1 MKIILSLYFV
11 LFLNII
17 NAQKIDDGFLKIPD
31 SLIGKNKL
39 IARIV
44 PDKKYQSWE
53 FIDYDSESLEKKIIF
68 KFGKYLF
75 EDSIIDEGI
84 FYECA
89 PDYNCFNYLRIKEYK
104 KKQLVITKEQGFRN
118 FLGKIDNLEEALLLI
133 KTFDYGFDKKFA
145 IGGSYKIEKKFIFI
159 YCTSYLDYGM
169 MFYKLKINRVSQE
182 IIIEKEGKI
191 EGKSFPVWIS

>member
-1 MKIILSLYFV
+1 M
-11 LFLNII
+11 
-17 NAQKIDDGFLKIPD
+17 
-31 SLIGKNKL
+31 
-39 IARIV
+39 
-44 PDKKYQSWE
+44 
-53 FIDYDSESLEKKIIF
+53 
-68 KFGKYLF
+68 
-75 EDSIIDEGI
+75 
-84 FYECA
+84 
-89 PDYNCFNYLRIKEYK
+89 RIKEYK